1 MDPVGRAKS
10 EPSGGL
16 RIQLGASVTR
26 PAALSPCLIAED
38 DLVTPRFPQRHG
50 LAIALAILAAT
61 ATTRGEE
68 PKGSPPAAAPAI
80 PGDVVAALQERQFA
94 EARPAL
100 AALRE
105 RAGTDDDR
113 AYLDFLSAVAD
124 RLDGRRDAARDTL
137 RKAMRDF
144 PKSAWLPKIRYEL
157 AALELASGE
166 PARAEELARASA
178 VPLLADGRKDRLAEV
193 YKSFARGLLK
203 PDDPVT
209 PPDPQAAR
217 DLLDQARLLAKGAAT
232 KAELTVEIAR
242 ASRLLN
248 DHARAVLELEARL
261 KDYPDLPG
269 RSAIRFTLGE
279 SLRDAGRPA
288 DARLA
293 WSDLA
298 RDVAAMKAE
307 ARTPADDQARADALA
322 AIPSTYGI
330 PTPGDPRS
338 LALGVSALERFLD
351 AYPAHPR
358 SVRAAFD
365 IGQANMNAGQADAAL
380 AAFARF
386 LKGEGFRAESDE
398 ARRELAQ
405 LAMTA
410 TFLSGQVLLGQG
422 KYDEAVA
429 AWQGYLAKFPD
440 GPQGADAQRAIL
452 DARLAKAA
460 DLVRLGRAGDA
471 RAVWAEFVAQN
482 PLDPRV
488 PEVLFQ
494 SGQSHLPDKQFDQ
507 AIAAWAA
514 LIGKFPE
521 TEPAAHA
528 QFLTGTIQEVEKGAL
543 AEAVETY
550 KKIKTQPWSVN
561 AAQRIA
567 AMEAK
572 ALTVVTPRAFRSGEG
587 PSLKV
592 ATRNLE
598 RLTFTAYKLNAE
610 SYFRK
615 KHGFEN
621 VESLDIG
628 LVAPDAEWTEDVPGF
643 ARLKPVEADYALKKL
658 DVPGVYV
665 VKVTDQKT
673 LQATTL
679 VVASNL
685 DAIVKTSRDQVLVFA
700 QDMATGKGRP
710 DARVLVS
717 DGGKVILE
725 GKTGPDGVL
734 LHDWKPARDP
744 GRLTYLLVDGPHVA
758 GSNLGVEQ
766 GVAQGLAARAYIYTD
781 RPAYR
786 PGQTAMIRG
795 VVREATAGRYDNAPG
810 AAYRFEVLDASG
822 RRIAARDVKLSE
834 FGTFHESVPI
844 DSAAPVGAYQVRVFQ
859 PGKSEFA
866 GGFQVQ
872 SYQLQPIDVSVDL
885 PRTVYYRGETVEAD
899 VVARYQYGA
908 PASGRPVEVA
918 LPDGRT
924 LRGRTDAAGKFHVA
938 FPTDD
943 FAESQQLGI
952 VASLTEDGVGT
963 IAAIAVAVEGFS
975 IGVATDRDVY
985 LDGETFAVRA
995 TTTDA
1000 LGAPVAQDLS
1010 AALIKIVDDHGRAVE
1025 REVAKKALKT
1035 DAQGRGS
1042 VAFQADDDRGGR
1054 FVVRLAGTDRFGNAI
1069 VADRSLY
1076 VSGKEDE
1083 TTLRII
1089 ADRTS
1094 FKVGE
1099 PAKVNLHS
1107 RGRSG
1112 PALLTWDADRILSY
1126 KIVTL
1131 KEGDNELAWD
1141 VDGAQFP
1148 NFTLTATRMWRDRL
1162 DDARLDLAVERD
1174 LRVTVTP
1181 TKPQFGPGEAVEVDV
1196 TTVDQLGRP
1205 VAAELSLAV
1214 VDMSLLKRFGDPL
1227 PNIGR
1232 FFYDQKRTGA
1242 FAVSSTNTFRYAPAT
1257 TAVSQAVV
1265 EDAERQAAAVAN
1277 AASAE
1282 EVRRRLFDVAQGMP
1296 QAKARRSGRNAA
1308 GEGVAGGMAGAM
1320 AGEHLAFGRNPA
1332 VKWPD
1337 HPSKANDD
1345 FEEDAARGKSDRKD
1359 QPAAESFWNLSS
1371 DLGVRF
1377 QDTAPKSRLEE
1388 GRPEP
1393 RERFVETAYWNPSV
1407 VTGADGKAR
1416 VTFPAPGS
1424 LSEYRITARGVTGAD
1439 TLAGQATS
1447 SIQVRRDFFV
1457 DLKLPPSLTQGDKPR
1472 FVARVHHLGV
1482 AGPAA
1487 LKLTVKDGR
1496 EQTLP
1501 KTVEVKGDGV
1511 DEVLF
1516 DPIEVGEGPLSLTLT
1531 ATLGERSDSVAA
1543 TVPVRPWGVQAF
1555 ASASGSSA
1563 DGATVFVGLPQGRS
1577 YEHPA
1582 MRIVVSPS
1590 LERMIVE
1597 IAMGRDVRPLREER
1611 SALWSCFPPDT
1622 TADRAADL
1630 LAATSALAYLRKA
1643 QPASPGD
1650 AQRLVGRIQGLV
1662 SQLTAAQREDGGW
1675 GWMAAAPDRPENNKQ
1690 VAGSDRFTTA
1700 SAFWALATA
1709 EDLGLLPEPSVC
1721 DKATAW
1727 LQAAMAGTNA
1737 RDRDARAALLHALSL
1752 RKRAGFEAAN
1762 SLNRERAG
1770 LSNAALAHLAL
1781 TFANLGRPELAAEAL
1796 AILGPKAKAETPA
1809 PGLTP
1814 RLYWEG
1820 SGQSAGVRSTAET
1833 TALATLAFARI
1844 RPQGDE
1850 AARGVAWLEAHRFGL
1865 GWNPAKARGPA
1876 VAALSAFHGK
1886 AAGGDDRYRLTIT
1899 VNDRKVSEVEVPG
1912 AAEVVEVAVPADAV
1926 KAGDANRV
1934 AFAIEGRGTFHYAV
1948 ALTGFARD
1956 FGPDQDRNDR
1966 PAFVDR
1972 RVYWPAEPELDGKKL
1987 PVGFSAAVN
1996 PSTFENVATGTY
2008 LGRRARVGMV
2018 VWRNIPSETPEWDRD
2033 FLVVEE
2039 PLPAGTTLI
2048 EDSVV
2053 SSAASYTYADGL
2065 LTFYFPPDRN
2075 PGGIQYDVYGMLPG
2089 KFRTLPTSVR
2099 SVDEPGRFHV
2109 GAPGA
2114 FDVRTADEPDPDA
2127 IRPTPDELYA
2137 RGKAL
2142 FDAGRLA
2149 EAGPPLE
2156 TLFNDW
2162 TLRDDVA
2169 KDAARMRL
2177 LVNIAGGDAR
2187 KVVRDFEVVKE
2198 RSPEL
2203 ILTFD
2208 QLQAIGKAYRDINEH
2223 ERAMIVWRGLIEA
2236 SYLEDARVGELL
2248 RQRGE
2253 PLEATSYLVDLWR
2266 QYPNTP
2272 SIETDF
2278 FGLSQIVAD
2287 AATRS
2292 LDDPLLR
2299 RKMAAAGVTRSGLLL
2314 HAARMIQTFL
2324 AQSPTNPAADEAS
2337 LALLGTMLELEDY
2350 PAVVKSAARYAAMYP
2365 RSTFLDSFQYSQAL
2379 ADFHLGRY
2387 DEAVTLAEAI
2397 ARASYKDASGVEA
2410 PSPNKWQ
2417 AVFILGQIFDARRMF
2432 GKALDYYR
2440 QAADR
2445 FTDAAD
2451 AVAYYTRKGLKVE
2464 EVTVVRPPA
2473 EPAVAGAGAGLQ
2485 NVGIEPQALADGK
2498 ARIMLTYRNI
2508 PSVDVTVHPVDLM
2521 QLYLARRNL
2530 DAIAGVDLAGI
2541 TPVFEQTVS
2550 LGSGDDYEDKTKAI
2564 ELPLTKHGAYLVMI
2578 RGGDLYASGVVL
2590 VSPLEVD
2597 VLEEAGPGRVRA
2609 VVRDARTKAPASRVQ
2624 VKVVG
2629 AADPDFRS
2637 GETDLRGVYSAEGL
2651 HGAATVV
2658 VRKGASEYA
2667 FHRGTTYL
2675 GQPPQ
2680 ANAPAPADQVEKPKE
2695 ESQSLDANIRSLNRS
2710 NNLKQI
2716 ERLQNRYQAPPQQ
2729 APGAAAGEFR

>member
-1 MDPVGRAKS
+1 M
-10 EPSGGL
+10 
-16 RIQLGASVTR
+16 
-26 PAALSPCLIAED
+26 
-38 DLVTPRFPQRHG
+38 TPRSPIRPG
-50 LAIALAILAAT
+50 LAIVLAVLAA
-61 ATTRGEE
+61 ASAARAEE
-68 PKGSPPAAAPAI
+68 PNGSPFPAAPPI
-80 PGDVVAALQERQFA
+80 PGDVVVLLQERKFG
-94 EARPAL
+94 EARSAL
-100 AALRE
+100 GSLRE
-105 RAGTDDDR
+105 KTTGEDDR

-124 RLDGRRDAARDTL
+124 RLDGRRDSARQTL
-137 RKAMRDF
+137 RKAMQEF
-144 PKSAWLPKIRYEL
+144 AKSAWLPKIRYEL
-157 AALELASGE
+157 AALELAAGE

-178 VPLLADGRKDRLAEV
+178 SPLLADDRKDRLAEV

-209 PPDPQAAR
+209 PADPQAAR
-217 DLLDQARLLAKGAAT
+217 ELLVQARLLAKGAAT

-242 ASRLLN
+242 VSRLLN
-248 DHARAVLELEARL
+248 DHARAVEELEARL
-261 KDYPDLPG
+261 RDFPEAQG
-269 RSAIRFTLGE
+269 RAAVRLMLGE
-279 SLRDAGRPA
+279 ALRDVGRPL

-293 WSDLA
+293 WTDLA
-298 RDVAAMKAE
+298 RDVEKMKPE
-307 ARTPADDQARADALA
+307 DRNPVDDRARADALA

-330 PTPGDPRS
+330 PTPPDPRS
-338 LALGVSALERFLD
+338 LALGVAALERFLA
-351 AYPAHPR
+351 AYPGHPR
-358 SVRAAFD
+358 AVRAAFE
-365 IGQANMNAGQADAAL
+365 IGQSNAIAGKADAAL
-380 AAFARF
+380 AAFGRF
-386 LKGEGFRAESDE
+386 LKGEGYQIETDE
-398 ARRELAQ
+398 ARKEAAE

-410 TFLSGQVLLGQG
+410 TYLSGQLLLGQE
-422 KYDEAVA
+422 KFDEAVA
-429 AWQGYLAKFPD
+429 AWQGYLAKFPN
-440 GPQGADAQRAIL
+440 GPQSADAQRAIL
-452 DARLAKAA
+452 DARLAKAT
-460 DLVRLGRAGDA
+460 DLVRLARAADA

-488 PEVLFQ
+488 PELLFQ
-494 SGQSHLPDKQFDQ
+494 SGQSYLPEKQFDQ
-507 AIAAWAA
+507 AIAAWSA

-528 QFLTGTIQEVEKGAL
+528 QFLAGTIQEVENGAL
-543 AEAVETY
+543 VEAVETY
-550 KKIKTQPWSVN
+550 KKIKVQPWASE

-572 ALTVVTPRAFRSGEG
+572 ALTVITPRAFRSGEA

-592 ATRNLE
+592 STRNLE

-643 ARLKPVEADYALKKL
+643 ARLKPVEADYALKNL

-679 VVASNL
+679 VVASDL
-685 DAIVKTSRDQVLVFA
+685 DAVVKTSRGQILVFA
-700 QDMATGKGRP
+700 QDMKTGKGRP
-710 DARVLVS
+710 NARVLVS
-717 DGGKVILE
+717 DGGQVVLE
-725 GKTGPDGVL
+725 GATGPDGVL
-734 LHDWKPARDP
+734 LHDWSPARDP

-758 GSNLGVEQ
+758 GSNLAVQEGVS
-766 GVAQGLAARAYIYTD
+766 QGLAARAYIYTD

-795 VVREATAGRYDNAPG
+795 VVREAKAGRYDNAPG
-810 AAYRFEVLDASG
+810 ASYRFEVLDAAG
-822 RRIAARDVKLSE
+822 RRIAARDVTLSE

-844 DSAAPVGAYQVRVFQ
+844 DSAAPVGGYKVRVFH
-859 PGKSEFA
+859 PGKSEFS

-872 SYQLQPIDVSVDL
+872 SYELQPIDVAVEL
-885 PRTVYYRGETVEAD
+885 PRAVYYRGETVEAD
-899 VVARYQYGA
+899 VVARFQYGA
-908 PASGRPVEVA
+908 PASGRAVEVA
-918 LPDGRT
+918 LPDGRAV
-924 LRGRTDAAGKFHVA
+924 RGKTDADGKFHVS
-938 FPTDD
+938 FPTEG
-943 FAESQQLGI
+943 FGESQQLAI
-952 VASLTEDGVGT
+952 VAALPEDGVRGVGML
-963 IAAIAVAVEGFS
+963 AVAVEGFTIS
-975 IGVATDRDVY
+975 VETDRDVY

-995 TTTDA
+995 TTADA
-1000 LGAPVAQDLS
+1000 LGQPVAQELT
-1010 AALIKIVDDHGRAVE
+1010 AALIKVVDDHGRAVE
-1025 REVAKKALKT
+1025 REVGRQSLKT
-1035 DAQGRGS
+1035 DDQGRGS
-1042 VAFQADDDRGGR
+1042 VSFHAEDDRGGR
-1054 FVVRLAGTDRFGNAI
+1054 FLVRVAGTDRFGNAI
-1069 VADRSLY
+1069 VADRALY
-1076 VSGKEDE
+1076 LSGKDDE
-1083 TTLRII
+1083 TTLRLI
-1089 ADRTS
+1089 ADRNS
-1094 FKVGE
+1094 IKVGE
-1099 PAKVNLHS
+1099 PAKVSLHS

-1131 KEGDNELAWD
+1131 KDGDNEIAWE
-1141 VDGAQFP
+1141 VDGGQFP
-1148 NFTLTATRMWRDRL
+1148 NFTLTATRMWRDKL
-1162 DDARLDLAVERD
+1162 DHARLDMLVERD

-1181 TKPQFGPGEAVEVDV
+1181 TKPRIGPGEPVEVDV

-1214 VDMSLLKRFGDPL
+1214 IDASLLKRFADPL

-1232 FFYDQKRTGA
+1232 FFYDQTRTGA
-1242 FAVSSTNTFRYAPAT
+1242 FAVSSTNTFRYMPTT

-1265 EDAERQAAAVAN
+1265 EDAERQAAIVRN
-1277 AASAE
+1277 EASAE
-1282 EVRRRLFDVAQGMP
+1282 VMRRRLYNIVGNGPQGQP
-1296 QAKARRSGRNAA
+1296 GQGWDQQAGQGQGQA
-1308 GEGVAGGMAGAM
+1308 AGGMGGAM
-1320 AGEHLAFGRNPA
+1320 GGIAGGPA
-1332 VKWPD
+1332 VAKRAD
-1337 HPSKANDD
+1337 KAPVP
-1345 FEEDAARGKSDRKD
+1345 ALRGILDQKD
-1359 QPAAESFWNLSS
+1359 QPTTALGLDVESRFA
-1371 DLGVRF
+1371 DDF
-1377 QDTAPKSRLEE
+1377 QDLSKSRAED
-1388 GRPEP
+1388 GRIAP
-1393 RERFVETAYWNPSV
+1393 RERFVETAYWNPAV

-1416 VTFPAPGS
+1416 VTFPAPAS
-1424 LSEYRITARGVTGAD
+1424 LSEYRITARGVTGAE

-1457 DLKLPPSLTQGDKPR
+1457 DLKVPPSFTQGDKPR
-1472 FVARVHHLGV
+1472 LVARVHHLGV
-1482 AGPAA
+1482 AGPVA
-1487 LKLTVKDGR
+1487 LKLAVKNGR
-1496 EQTLP
+1496 ETVLP

-1511 DEVLF
+1511 DEVMF
-1516 DPIEVGEGPLSLTLT
+1516 DPIEIAEGALTLT
-1531 ATLGERSDSVAA
+1531 LSATLGERSDSITA
-1543 TVPVRPWGVQAF
+1543 TVPLRPWGVQAF
-1555 ASASGSSA
+1555 ASASGSSS
-1563 DGATVFVGLPQGRS
+1563 DGTTAFVALPQGRS
-1577 YEHPA
+1577 YENPA

-1597 IAMGRDVRPLREER
+1597 IAMGRDVRPLREDR
-1611 SALWSCFPPDT
+1611 SAIWTCLPPAT

-1643 QPASPGD
+1643 QPANPGD
-1650 AQRLVGRIQGLV
+1650 AQRLAGRIQGLV

-1675 GWMAAAPDRPENNKQ
+1675 GWMAASPDRPENNKQ

-1700 SAFWALATA
+1700 SAFWAIASA
-1709 EDLGLLPEPSVC
+1709 EDLGLLPDPAVC
-1721 DKATAW
+1721 EKATAW

-1737 RDRDARAALLHALSL
+1737 RDRDARAAILHALSL

-1796 AILGPKAKAETPA
+1796 AILGPKAKAEAPA

-1833 TALATLAFARI
+1833 TALAALAFARI
-1844 RPQGDE
+1844 RPGSDE
-1850 AARGVAWLEAHRFGL
+1850 AARGVAWLEAHRTGL
-1865 GWNPAKARGPA
+1865 GWNPPKARGPA
-1876 VAALSAFHGK
+1876 VAALAAFHGK
-1886 AAGGDDRYRLTIT
+1886 AAGGGDRYRLAIT
-1899 VNDRKVSEVEVPG
+1899 VNDRKVSEVEVAG
-1912 AAEVVEVAVPADAV
+1912 AADALEIAVPADAV
-1926 KAGDANRV
+1926 KANDANRIG
-1934 AFAIEGRGTFHYAV
+1934 FAIEGRGSFHYAV
-1948 ALTGFARD
+1948 ELTGFSRD
-1956 FGPDQDRNDR
+1956 FAPDQDRDRR
-1966 PAFVDR
+1966 PAIIDR
-1972 RVYWPAEPELDGKKL
+1972 RVYWPADPELDGKKL

-1996 PSTFENVATGTY
+1996 PSTFENFATGTY
-2008 LGRRARVGMV
+2008 LGRRARVGLT

-2053 SSAASYTYADGL
+2053 SSAASYTYAEGV
-2065 LTFYFPPDRN
+2065 LTFYYPPDRN
-2075 PGGIQYDVYGMLPG
+2075 PGGIQYDVYGGIPG
-2089 KFRTLPTSVR
+2089 KFRTLPASVR
-2099 SVDEPGRFHV
+2099 SVDEPGQFHV
-2109 GAPGA
+2109 GEPGA
-2114 FDVRTADEPDPDA
+2114 FDVRTADEPDSDKV
-2127 IRPTPDELYA
+2127 RPTPDELYA

-2169 KDAARMRL
+2169 KDSARMRL

-2208 QLQAIGKAYRDINEH
+2208 QLQAIGKAYRDIDEH

-2253 PLEATSYLVDLWR
+2253 PLEAATYLVDLWR

-2278 FGLSQIVAD
+2278 FGLSQVVAD
-2287 AATRS
+2287 AAARS
-2292 LDDPLLR
+2292 LDDPLMR
-2299 RKMAAAGVTRSGLLL
+2299 RKMAAANVTRSGLLL

-2324 AQSPTNPAADEAS
+2324 AQSPTNPTADEAS

-2350 PAVVKSAARYAAMYP
+2350 PAAVKAAARYAAIYP
-2365 RSTFLDSFQYSQAL
+2365 KSTFLDSFQYSQAL

-2387 DEAVTLAEAI
+2387 DEAVVLAEAI
-2397 ARASYKDASGVEA
+2397 AKATYKDAAGVEA

-2417 AVFILGQIFDARRMF
+2417 AVFILGQIFDARRMP
-2432 GKALDYYR
+2432 GKAIDYYR

-2451 AVAYYTRKGLKVE
+2451 AVAYYTRKGLKVD

-2473 EPAVAGAGAGLQ
+2473 ESAVVGAGAGLQ
-2485 NVGIEPQALADGK
+2485 NVGIEPQPQDQADGK
-2498 ARIMLTYRNI
+2498 ARITLTYRNI
-2508 PSVDVTVHPVDLM
+2508 PKVDVTVHPVDLM

-2541 TPVFEQTVS
+2541 TPVFEESVS
-2550 LGSGDDYEDKTKAI
+2550 LGSGDDYEDKTKTI
-2564 ELPLTKHGAYLVMI
+2564 ELPLAKHGAYLVMI

-2597 VLEEAGPGRVRA
+2597 VQEDAGAGRVRV

-2629 AADPDFRS
+2629 AADPEFRS
-2637 GETDLRGVYSAEGL
+2637 GDTDLRGVFSAEGL

-2658 VRKGASEYA
+2658 VRKGAAEYA
-2667 FHRGTTYL
+2667 FHRGVTYL

-2680 ANAPAPADQVEKPKE
+2680 PNAPAQADRDEKPKA
-2695 ESQSLDANIRSLNRS
+2695 ESQSLDANLRSLNRS

-2716 ERLQNRYQAPPQQ
+2716 ERLQNRYQVAPEQ

>member
-1 MDPVGRAKS
+1 
-10 EPSGGL
+10 
-16 RIQLGASVTR
+16 
-26 PAALSPCLIAED
+26 
-38 DLVTPRFPQRHG
+38 VTPRIPQRHG
-50 LAIALAILAAT
+50 LAIALAILAAAST
-61 ATTRGEE
+61 ARGEE
-68 PKGSPPAAAPAI
+68 PKGSPPAAAPAV
-80 PGDVVAALQERQFA
+80 PGDVVAALQERKFA

-137 RKAMRDF
+137 RKAMLDF
-144 PKSAWLPKIRYEL
+144 PKSVWLPKIRYEL
-157 AALELASGE
+157 AALELASGD

-178 VPLLADGRKDRLAEV
+178 APLLADERKDRLAEV

-261 KDYPDLPG
+261 KDHPDLPG
-269 RSAIRFTLGE
+269 RSAIRFALGE
-279 SLRDAGRPA
+279 SLRDAGRPL

-298 RDVAAMKAE
+298 RDVEVMKPE
-307 ARTPADDQARADALA
+307 ARTPADDRARADALA

-330 PTPGDPRS
+330 PTPNDSRS
-338 LALGVSALERFLD
+338 LALGVSALERFLA

-358 SVRAAFD
+358 AVRAAFE

-386 LKGEGFRAESDE
+386 LKGEGFKAESDE
-398 ARRELAQ
+398 AKKELAQ

-410 TFLSGQVLLGQG
+410 TFLSGQILLGQG
-422 KYDEAVA
+422 KFDEAVA

-452 DARLAKAA
+452 DARLAKAV

-507 AIAAWAA
+507 AVAAWAA
-514 LIGKFPE
+514 LISKFPE

-528 QFLTGTIQEVEKGAL
+528 QFLTGTIQEVEKGTL

-550 KKIKTQPWSVN
+550 KKIKAQPWAN
-561 AAQRIA
+561 EAAQRIA

-592 ATRNLE
+592 STRNLE

-679 VVASNL
+679 VVASDL

-717 DGGKVILE
+717 DGGQVILE

-734 LHDWKPARDP
+734 LHDWKPAREP

-758 GSNLGVEQ
+758 GSNLGVQQ
-766 GVAQGLAARAYIYTD
+766 GVSQGLAARAYIYTD

-795 VVREATAGRYDNAPG
+795 VVREAEAGRYDNAPG
-810 AAYRFEVLDASG
+810 AAYRFEVLDSAG
-822 RRIAARDVKLSE
+822 RRIAARDVTLSE

-844 DSAAPVGAYQVRVFQ
+844 DSAAPAGAYQVRVFR

-872 SYQLQPIDVSVDL
+872 SYQLQPIAVSVDL

-908 PASGRPVEVA
+908 PASGRAVEAA

-938 FPTDD
+938 FPTGG
-943 FAESQQLGI
+943 FAESQRLGV
-952 VASLTEDGVGT
+952 VASLPEDGVRT
-963 IAAIAVAVEGFS
+963 AAALVVVVEGFS

-985 LDGETFAVRA
+985 LDGETFAVHA
-995 TTTDA
+995 TTFDA
-1000 LGAPVAQDLS
+1000 LGAPVAQDLT

-1025 REVAKKALKT
+1025 REVEKKALKT

-1042 VAFQADDDRGGR
+1042 VAFQAADDRGGR
-1054 FVVRLAGTDRFGNAI
+1054 FVVRVAGTDRFGNAI

-1076 VSGKEDE
+1076 VSGKEDA
-1083 TTLRII
+1083 TTLRLI

-1107 RGRSG
+1107 RGRTG

-1131 KEGDNELAWD
+1131 KDGDNELAWE
-1141 VDGAQFP
+1141 VDGSQFP

-1181 TKPQFGPGEAVEVDV
+1181 AKPQFGPGEAVEVDV

-1214 VDMSLLKRFGDPL
+1214 VDISLLRRFGDPL
-1227 PNIGR
+1227 PDIGR

-1242 FAVSSTNTFRYAPAT
+1242 FTVSSTNTFRYTPAT

-1282 EVRRRLFDVAQGMP
+1282 EVRRRLFDVAQGQPQDRAWMMGTQMGQNQAPMP
-1296 QAKARRSGRNAA
+1296 GQAMGRM
-1308 GEGVAGGMAGAM
+1308 AGGGGGMGGMGGAIG
-1320 AGEHLAFGRNPA
+1320 GEHLAFARKRSGKAPMA
-1332 VKWPD
+1332 LGD
-1337 HPSKANDD
+1337 ANDD
-1345 FEEDAARGKSDRKD
+1345 LDEYEGRDKLDRKD
-1359 QPAAESFWNLSS
+1359 QPATPGLWAEST
-1371 DLGVRF
+1371 VE
-1377 QDTAPKSRLEE
+1377 AKSFEDFSKARIGD
-1388 GRPEP
+1388 GRPAP
-1393 RERFVETAYWNPSV
+1393 RERFVETAYWNPAV

-1457 DLKLPPSLTQGDKPR
+1457 DLKVPPSLTQGDKPR
-1472 FVARVHHLGV
+1472 FVARIHHLGV

-1496 EQTLP
+1496 EQTFP
-1501 KTVEVKGDGV
+1501 KTVELKGDGV

-1516 DPIEVGEGPLSLTLT
+1516 DPIEVGEGPLSLALS

-1577 YEHPA
+1577 YENPA

-1597 IAMGRDVRPLREER
+1597 IAMGRDVRPLREDR

-1690 VAGSDRFTTA
+1690 VSGSDRFTTA

-1737 RDRDARAALLHALSL
+1737 RDRDARAAILHALSL

-1809 PGLTP
+1809 PGQTP

-1833 TALATLAFARI
+1833 TALAALAFARI
-1844 RPQGDE
+1844 RPQADE

-1865 GWNPAKARGPA
+1865 GWNPSKARGPA
-1876 VAALSAFHGK
+1876 VAALAAFHGK
-1886 AAGGDDRYRLTIT
+1886 AAGGDDRYRLTIA

-1912 AAEVVEVAVPADAV
+1912 AAEAVEVAVPADAV

-1934 AFAIEGRGTFHYAV
+1934 AFSIEGRGTFHYAV

-1987 PVGFSAAVN
+1987 PVGFAAAVN

-2008 LGRRARVGMV
+2008 LGRRARVGLV

-2089 KFRTLPTSVR
+2089 KFRTLPASVR

-2114 FDVRTADEPDPDA
+2114 FDVRTADEPDPDV

-2208 QLQAIGKAYRDINEH
+2208 QLQAIGKAYRDIDEH

-2253 PLEATSYLVDLWR
+2253 PLEATAYLVDLWR

-2299 RKMAAAGVTRSGLLL
+2299 RKMAVAGVTRSGLLL

-2324 AQSPTNPAADEAS
+2324 AQSPTNPTADEAS

-2365 RSTFLDSFQYSQAL
+2365 KSTFLDSFQYSQAL

-2397 ARASYKDASGVEA
+2397 ARATYKDASGVEA

-2451 AVAYYTRKGLKVE
+2451 AVAYYTRKGLKVD

-2473 EPAVAGAGAGLQ
+2473 EPAVAGAGLQ
-2485 NVGIEPQALADGK
+2485 NVGIEPQAQADGK

-2550 LGSGDDYEDKTKAI
+2550 LGSGDDYEDRTKAI

-2629 AADPDFRS
+2629 AADPEFRS

-2667 FHRGTTYL
+2667 FHRGATYL

-2680 ANAPAPADQVEKPKE
+2680 ANAPADQAEKPKE